1 MNNLLGSN
9 GGGGLATANV
19 PKTTTTARQVRQ
31 AVPLATTQSNSSLL
45 DTQMSSVSSQFI
57 NRKSAHVIEGQYNGH
72 LPDPSPT
79 TATATGEDMDMDDGV
94 VDSEFTFSH
103 IQPSIKPYR
112 FMYEKLKEKA
122 DGLDERIDFIG
133 SLLENE
139 YGIEAFGNPA
149 KPGQEAIYAYGLIRS
164 DTSSEG
170 KLNEKSLLLQTSR
183 GLGMGRTVPLDV
195 SHVESYTFFPGQ
207 IIGVKGTNHN
217 GNRFIVDEILLPSAP
232 AKTSY
237 EIKENK
243 TLDMIV
249 AAGPFTLDDDLSFRP
264 LEELLL
270 KCSEQKPDVILLMG
284 PFLSMHHPKISSASI
299 DTLPE
304 QIFKDQVITRLE
316 QLLEETCL
324 KTHVLMMPH
333 ANDMIQYFP
342 LFPQPPMT
350 HLNIKHNRIH
360 LLSNPTSILLNG
372 HSISVANIDTLF
384 RVGKEEICKN
394 PTQADR
400 FSRLTQHILQQHT

>member
-1 MNNLLGSN
+1 MNNLLGSG
-9 GGGGLATANV
+9 GGGGLTTAHA

-31 AVPLATTQSNSSLL
+31 AVPLAPTQSNSSLL

-72 LPDPSPT
+72 LPDPTT
-79 TATATGEDMDMDDGV
+79 TAGDDVDMDGDIE
-94 VDSEFTFSH
+94 SEFTFSH

-164 DTSSEG
+164 DNTGSEG

-195 SHVESYTFFPGQ
+195 SQIESYTFFPGQ

-217 GNRFIVDEILLPSAP
+217 GNRFIVEEILLPSAP
-232 AKTSY
+232 EKTRY

-284 PFLSMHHPKISSASI
+284 PFVSMHHPKISSASI

-304 QIFKDQVITRLE
+304 QIFKDQVVTRLE
-316 QLLEETCL
+316 QLLDEVCV

-350 HLNIKHNRIH
+350 HLNIKHSRIH
-360 LLSNPTSILLNG
+360 LLSNPSSILLNG

-394 PTQADR
+394 PIQADR

>member
-1 MNNLLGSN
+1 MTNLLG
-9 GGGGLATANV
+9 GGGGGMATANV

-31 AVPLATTQSNSSLL
+31 AIPLATAQSTSSLL

-57 NRKSAHVIEGQYNGH
+57 NRKSTHVVEGQHNGH
-72 LPDPSPT
+72 LPEPT
-79 TATATGEDMDMDDGV
+79 STEQADVDMDIV
-94 VDSEFTFSH
+94 ESEFSFSQ
-103 IQPSIKPYR
+103 IQPTIKPYR
-112 FMYEKLKEKA
+112 FMYEKLKERA

-133 SLLENE
+133 SLLENK

-164 DTSSEG
+164 DTSEG
-170 KLNEKSLLLQTSR
+170 KLNEKSILLQTSR
-183 GLGMGRTVPLDV
+183 GLGMGRTVPLDL
-195 SHVESYTFFPGQ
+195 SKVESYTFFPGQ

-217 GNRFIVDEILLPSAP
+217 GSYFMVDEILLPSAP
-232 AKTSY
+232 EKVTY

-243 TLDMIV
+243 TFDMIV
-249 AAGPFTLDDDLSFRP
+249 AAGPFTLDDDLSYRP
-264 LEELLL
+264 FEELLL
-270 KCSEQKPDVILLMG
+270 KCSQQKPDVILLMG
-284 PFLSMHHPKISSASI
+284 PFLSMHHPKITSASI

-304 QIFKDQVITRLE
+304 HIFKDQVINRLE
-316 QLLEETCL
+316 QLLDEACI
-324 KTHVLMMPH
+324 KTNVLIMPH
-333 ANDMIQYFP
+333 ANDIIQYFP

-384 RVGKEEICKN
+384 KLGKEEICKN
-394 PTQADR
+394 PAEADR
-400 FSRLTQHILQQHT
+400 FTRLTRHILQQHT